1 MESLLQDIRFAF
13 RTLLKKPG
21 FTIPAVLAMAL
32 GIGTITQVF
41 SVVNRVLI
49 DPLPFDKPDE
59 LVAIWGSNKKLNLPR
74 MTFSGADFLEL
85 KAQNQGLKDVAAIN
99 FWGVNLT
106 GGGEP
111 ERVQGFQVSAS
122 LFPTLGVTPI
132 LGRAFGAEEDQPGN
146 DQVVVLSYGLWQR
159 RFGGD
164 PKIVGQTVQLN
175 DKPYTVIGVMG
186 SDFQYPRRS
195 AEIWTP
201 LALDAK
207 QQKDRASRFLLL
219 VGRLKPNV
227 KLEQAQADLNNF
239 FARLQEEYPDTNAGF
254 NIWMVPLKEMI
265 VGPARQDLLIT
276 LAAAIFVLLI
286 ACANVAGMLLARG
299 ASRSKELSIRLALG
313 AKRMRL
319 IRQLLTE
326 SVVLALIGAVFG
338 LFLAYLGSRLHAAS
352 IPDFIAE
359 TNPGIKDVH
368 INATVLAFTLLISV
382 LTGIIFGVLPA
393 FILTK
398 ANLHLTLKE
407 GGRSSSGSSRHRTHN
422 GLVISE
428 IAIALVLLIGA
439 GLLVRSYLRLQEV
452 NPGFDTSNTVV
463 VDVSPLQARYKD
475 GAKVAALYRQV
486 LERVKT
492 LPAVKEAGAIS
503 FLPLGGGGSS
513 RTFVVE
519 GRPAPAPG
527 EEPYMNFRVVSPNY
541 FAAQDMRLSQ
551 GRDFTDQDVEGLPSA
566 VVSESLAHQ
575 FWPNETALGK
585 RFTIEGETAP
595 RQIIGVVSDV
605 NDWDLANK
613 SKLYV
618 YVPYLL
624 QRPRLAM
631 TLVVRTNTAEPLS
644 LAGPIREQVLAVDPD
659 QPVYNI
665 RTMDKVVGDTRWPQ
679 RINMGSL
686 GILAIISLML
696 AAIGIYGL
704 ISYSVTERMH
714 EIGVRMALGAA
725 RGDILKLML
734 KQGGVLLLIGL
745 FIGLIGAFALTRIMS
760 SLLFGVSATDPL
772 IFAATSLLLILVVML
787 STFIPGRKA
796 AQVDPMI
803 ALRNE

>member
-1 MESLLQDIRFAF
+1 
-13 RTLLKKPG
+13 
-21 FTIPAVLAMAL
+21 
-32 GIGTITQVF
+32 
-41 SVVNRVLI
+41 
-49 DPLPFDKPDE
+49 
-59 LVAIWGSNKKLNLPR
+59 
-74 MTFSGADFLEL
+74 
-85 KAQNQGLKDVAAIN
+85 
-99 FWGVNLT
+99 
-106 GGGEP
+106 
-111 ERVQGFQVSAS
+111 
-122 LFPTLGVTPI
+122 
-132 LGRAFGAEEDQPGN
+132 
-146 DQVVVLSYGLWQR
+146 
-159 RFGGD
+159 
-164 PKIVGQTVQLN
+164 
-175 DKPYTVIGVMG
+175 
-186 SDFQYPRRS
+186 
-195 AEIWTP
+195 
-201 LALDAK
+201 
-207 QQKDRASRFLLL
+207 
-219 VGRLKPNV
+219 
-227 KLEQAQADLNNF
+227 
-239 FARLQEEYPDTNAGF
+239 
-254 NIWMVPLKEMI
+254 
-265 VGPARQDLLIT
+265 
-276 LAAAIFVLLI
+276 
-286 ACANVAGMLLARG
+286 
-299 ASRSKELSIRLALG
+299 LSIRLALG

-575 FWPNETALGK
+575 FWPKETALGK

-631 TLVVRTNTAEPLS
+631 TLVVRTNTAEPLN

>member
-1 MESLLQDIRFAF
+1 
-13 RTLLKKPG
+13 
-21 FTIPAVLAMAL
+21 
-32 GIGTITQVF
+32 
-41 SVVNRVLI
+41 
-49 DPLPFDKPDE
+49 
-59 LVAIWGSNKKLNLPR
+59 
-74 MTFSGADFLEL
+74 
-85 KAQNQGLKDVAAIN
+85 
-99 FWGVNLT
+99 
-106 GGGEP
+106 
-111 ERVQGFQVSAS
+111 
-122 LFPTLGVTPI
+122 
-132 LGRAFGAEEDQPGN
+132 
-146 DQVVVLSYGLWQR
+146 
-159 RFGGD
+159 
-164 PKIVGQTVQLN
+164 
-175 DKPYTVIGVMG
+175 
-186 SDFQYPRRS
+186 
-195 AEIWTP
+195 
-201 LALDAK
+201 
-207 QQKDRASRFLLL
+207 
-219 VGRLKPNV
+219 
-227 KLEQAQADLNNF
+227 
-239 FARLQEEYPDTNAGF
+239 
-254 NIWMVPLKEMI
+254 
-265 VGPARQDLLIT
+265 
-276 LAAAIFVLLI
+276 
-286 ACANVAGMLLARG
+286 
-299 ASRSKELSIRLALG
+299 
-313 AKRMRL
+313 
-319 IRQLLTE
+319 
-326 SVVLALIGAVFG
+326 
-338 LFLAYLGSRLHAAS
+338 
-352 IPDFIAE
+352 
-359 TNPGIKDVH
+359 
-368 INATVLAFTLLISV
+368 
-382 LTGIIFGVLPA
+382 
-393 FILTK
+393 
-398 ANLHLTLKE
+398 
-407 GGRSSSGSSRHRTHN
+407 
-422 GLVISE
+422 
-428 IAIALVLLIGA
+428 
-439 GLLVRSYLRLQEV
+439 LQEV

-575 FWPNETALGK
+575 FWPNENALGK

-644 LAGPIREQVLAVDPD
+644 LAGPIREEVLAVDPD